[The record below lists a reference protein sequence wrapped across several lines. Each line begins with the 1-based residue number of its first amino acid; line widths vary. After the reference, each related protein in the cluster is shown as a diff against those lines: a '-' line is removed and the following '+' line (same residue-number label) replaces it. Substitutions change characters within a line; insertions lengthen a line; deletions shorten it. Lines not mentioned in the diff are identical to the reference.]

1 MANGMNISSF
11 GSALSEI
18 MHGTKPEIP
27 PLPLVNVVL
36 LKNNMQTNKVT
47 YNQFDAWNG
56 QNDQRFKH

>member
-18 MHGTKPEIP
+18 MELSQKFP

-36 LKNNMQTNKVT
+36 LKKNMQTNKVT